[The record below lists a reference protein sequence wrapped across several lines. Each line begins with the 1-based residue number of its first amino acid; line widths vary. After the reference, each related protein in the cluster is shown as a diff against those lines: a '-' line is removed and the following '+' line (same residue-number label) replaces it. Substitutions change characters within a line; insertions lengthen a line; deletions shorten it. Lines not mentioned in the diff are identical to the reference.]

1 MLGPARQ
8 VQSVIPRMYSKWV
21 LLLVREFNEDF
32 ELEKTFIRINS
43 PLIKAA
49 LANVLQS
56 GEAVFELSQLHWP
69 SNKLFRY
76 VGDLNDQEKHLC

>member
-8 VQSVIPRMYSKWV
+8 VQSVIPTMYSKWV

-32 ELEKTFIRINS
+32 ELKKTFIRINS

-49 LANVLQS
+49 LANGFQS
-56 GEAVFELSQLHWP
+56 KEAVFELSQLHWP
-69 SNKLFRY
+69 NNKLFRY
-76 VGDLNDQEKHLC
+76 VGGPNDKAKHLY